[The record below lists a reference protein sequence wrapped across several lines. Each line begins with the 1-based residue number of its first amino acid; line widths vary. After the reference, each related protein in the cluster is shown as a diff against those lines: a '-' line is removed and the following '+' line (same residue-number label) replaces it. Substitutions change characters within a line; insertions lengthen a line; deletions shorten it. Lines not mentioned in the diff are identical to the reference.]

1 MPVRSFA
8 LLVSLCANLAA
19 LTTLTVLITQ
29 RYRPREHAV
38 SASSAAL
45 SCPEPNCPDLSCP
58 PAPACPKAVCPT
70 PAPPPICRA
79 SALDAAAL
87 PRFNLC
93 DDVGDVPRISALG
106 GPIAV
111 HCGASVNVVGIDPIT
126 GPRRMMRI
134 DRPAPNDKLHAVGTA
149 VRSADISG
157 DGLPDLLVGFA
168 YLDDTDAPRGGA
180 LLELVQEPGGS
191 YLAPRTLAP
200 FTVGDLA
207 VGHLLADAALAAAA
221 TTPAPPPTAAKS
233 PARVDFAVLQREDAR
248 VGRINHLV
256 ILRGGPSPLRAA
268 TIKLA
273 DSARRVTACDLDL
286 DGRDELIVTGDAHA
300 ADVLYLGPQGELRQR
315 ETLSLPDDAE
325 LTLADIDS
333 DGHLD
338 ALFVGEQLSVM
349 LASSSAPHLQVV
361 SDHFEFSRLSQ
372 LDVDLDGK
380 PELIGMHGN
389 QLSVLRFADPRTI
402 TPSLLAS
409 YDASTITPRAFI
421 ALPSR
426 GAAEWLAVF
435 GTSSDA
441 PQALDLSMTKLA
453 DLSHGLRW
461 SPERVALP
469 DAPLRLKWSSP

>member
-1 MPVRSFA
+1 VVA
-8 LLVSLCANLAA
+8 L
-19 LTTLTVLITQ
+19 
-29 RYRPREHAV
+29 
-38 SASSAAL
+38 
-45 SCPEPNCPDLSCP
+45 
-58 PAPACPKAVCPT
+58 
-70 PAPPPICRA
+70 
-79 SALDAAAL
+79 
-87 PRFNLC
+87 
-93 DDVGDVPRISALG
+93 
-106 GPIAV
+106 
-111 HCGASVNVVGIDPIT
+111 DPIT
-126 GPRRMMRI
+126 GPRRVLRI
-134 DRPAPNDKLHAVGTA
+134 DRPAPNDKLHAVGSA
-149 VRSADISG
+149 VRAADISG

-207 VGHLLADAALAAAA
+207 VGHLLADLQ
-221 TTPAPPPTAAKS
+221 PTAAASAPPAAAKA

-248 VGRINHLV
+248 VGRLNQLV
-256 ILRGGPSPLRAA
+256 VLRGGPSPLRAA

-300 ADVLYLGPQGELRQR
+300 AEVLYLGPQGELRQR
-315 ETLSLPDDAE
+315 ETLSLPDDAQ
-325 LTLADIDS
+325 LTLADIDG
-333 DGHLD
+333 DGHAD

-361 SDHFEFSRLSQ
+361 SDHFEFSQLSQ
-372 LDVDLDGK
+372 LDVDHDGK

-389 QLSVLRFADPRTI
+389 QLSMLRFADPRTI
-402 TPSLLAS
+402 TPSALAS
-409 YDASTITPRAFI
+409 YDATIITPRALI

-441 PQALDLSMTKLA
+441 PQALDLGMTKLA
-453 DLSHGLRW
+453 DLSRGLRW

-469 DAPLRLKWSSP
+469 DAPLRLSWSSP